1 LATDKCLNH
10 FVILNARHL
19 KKTLAA
25 YFRYYHRTRTH
36 LGLGKQC
43 PVERTV
49 MDRGAI
55 VARPELGG
63 LHHRYER
70 LVA

>member
-1 LATDKCLNH
+1 M
-10 FVILNARHL
+10 
-19 KKTLAA
+19 
-25 YFRYYHRTRTH
+25 
-36 LGLGKQC
+36 
-43 PVERTV
+43 ERQV

-55 VARPELGG
+55 VATPEVGG